1 MKNIFK
7 YLTSFMFLGLLL
19 TGCSPETFD
28 GANANG
34 IPSISDA
41 DYTVAVNQSTNNV
54 TFQLNNKGCY
64 PIWNIQGPPD
74 VKTTVNGYEKKYI
87 LAGTYNYTL
96 QLGNKNGFS
105 DGVVKGTFKVDS
117 TRYDFAPTLA
127 NLTAGG
133 TKEWRVSSK
142 DAAHLACGDSGT
154 DGTGWWKATPDEK
167 SANGVYDDRITFD
180 NSNAYTYS
188 AGVDGKTFCNHGVT
202 SFGISSSSDY
212 DVVATTFPDINTNAK
227 YALGYD
233 DAAGMVTI
241 TLPAKTLFPYMADQK
256 MMTGPE
262 TFKIASLTSKKMTL
276 IYDVPGT
283 IAWQII
289 LINGADEAV
298 ETSFDPDKINW
309 CDVNSDLNLGKSS
322 NTAGKMTFFWSD
334 NDAWT
339 QTADPGFAY
348 ADGVY
353 TITVPYATNAEWKGQ
368 CSIKE
373 IPISIVKDA
382 NYDYSFKINASQD
395 IQRMTFKVNKDP
407 DVKDDPTTAFYNG
420 TISLK
425 KGDNLVRFAKR
436 TSKFDFDQGKMVFD
450 FGGAPANAVL
460 KISNIIIQKH
470 NPK

>member
-1 MKNIFK
+1 M
-7 YLTSFMFLGLLL
+7 
-19 TGCSPETFD
+19 
-28 GANANG
+28 
-34 IPSISDA
+34 
-41 DYTVAVNQSTNNV
+41 
-54 TFQLNNKGCY
+54 
-64 PIWNIQGPPD
+64 
-74 VKTTVNGYEKKYI
+74 
-87 LAGTYNYTL
+87 
-96 QLGNKNGFS
+96 
-105 DGVVKGTFKVDS
+105 
-117 TRYDFAPTLA
+117 
-127 NLTAGG
+127 
-133 TKEWRVSSK
+133 
-142 DAAHLACGDSGT
+142 
-154 DGTGWWKATPDEK
+154 
-167 SANGVYDDRITFD
+167 
-180 NSNAYTYS
+180 
-188 AGVDGKTFCNHGVT
+188 
-202 SFGISSSSDY
+202 
-212 DVVATTFPDINTNAK
+212 
-227 YALGYD
+227 
-233 DAAGMVTI
+233 
-241 TLPAKTLFPYMADQK
+241 
-256 MMTGPE
+256 
-262 TFKIASLTSKKMTL
+262 
-276 IYDVPGT
+276 
-283 IAWQII
+283 
-289 LINGADEAV
+289 
-298 ETSFDPDKINW
+298 
-309 CDVNSDLNLGKSS
+309 NLGKSF

-382 NYDYSFKINASQD
+382 NYDYSFTINASQD